1 MQQMGVIPK
10 GRYSLSVIIPSKNN
24 ADVLIRCIESL
35 KINTR
40 FNSDPKSGN
49 RIEVLIIDNGSYPK
63 QKEAVEAYVAQNTEW
78 DLRYIYHPETFNF
91 SRMCHRGAQAAKGDL
106 FLFLNDD
113 VEATKESD
121 LEKMCL
127 YASAPSV
134 GAVGAKLLYPDG
146 VHIQHTGITNLSCGP
161 THKLSGFPDPDVYYF
176 GVNVKNR
183 NVLAVTGACLMVSRE
198 KYFHVNGF
206 HDKMSVSYND
216 VDLCANLYENALP
229 SLLLNDCVFL
239 HHESYSR
246 GPDAADEKKIERLG
260 AERALFYKRHPALA
274 DGSDPFYHPDLIPD
288 LLEYRV
294 NVAAD
299 YEIRGRMSDY
309 DVILQ
314 DGARRSRNLML
325 NLERAGLE
333 KDLLGEGEDAFFLT
347 GWSLYKKHDQRFYDR
362 YLLLFFP
369 GEEKRCIRL
378 SMMPVYRE
386 DVSKVFAGER
396 YASLAGFYVRIPAQ
410 VLDPSLTY
418 RVAVLYVHRIFRHQ
432 IITLGADY
440 EPGKGYEGEGGTVL

>member
-1 MQQMGVIPK
+1 M
-10 GRYSLSVIIPSKNN
+10 
-24 ADVLIRCIESL
+24 
-35 KINTR
+35 
-40 FNSDPKSGN
+40 
-49 RIEVLIIDNGSYPK
+49 
-63 QKEAVEAYVAQNTEW
+63 
-78 DLRYIYHPETFNF
+78 
-91 SRMCHRGAQAAKGDL
+91 
-106 FLFLNDD
+106 FLNDD
-113 VEATKESD
+113 VEATAQSD

-127 YASAPSV
+127 YASAPTI
-134 GAVGAKLLYPDG
+134 GAVGAKLLYPG
-146 VHIQHTGITNLSCGP
+146 GNLIQHAGITNLTCGP
-161 THKLSGFPDPDVYYF
+161 THKLSGFSDSEVYYF
-176 GVNVKNR
+176 GVNAKNR

-216 VDLCANLYENALP
+216 VDLCVNLLENGLP

-239 HHESYSR
+239 HHESLSR
-246 GPDAADEKKIERLG
+246 GSDLADEKKIERLSS
-260 AERALFYKRHPALA
+260 ERALFYKRHPQLA

-299 YEIRGRMSDY
+299 YEIRRRMSDY
-309 DVILQ
+309 DVILH

-325 NLERAGLE
+325 TVEKAGVE
-333 KDLLGEGEDAFFLT
+333 KDLLGEGEDAFFVS
-347 GWSLYKKHDQRFYDR
+347 GWTLYRKHDERFYDR

-369 GEEKRCIRL
+369 GEEKRCIRI

-386 DVSKVFAGER
+386 DVSKVFAGEKN
-396 YASLAGFYVRIPAQ
+396 ASLAGFYVRIPSQ

-418 RVAVLYVHRIFRHQ
+418 KVAVLYVHRIFRHQ

-440 EPGKGYEGEGGTVL
+440 EPGKGYEGEGGAVL